1 MTVFVDLLRIKEFRE
16 ASANREVKVAEARLA
31 ERLRAVRDAE
41 EALQSHHDFRVVEE
55 RRLFEEV
62 KGEPVHVSRLD
73 QMKQAVAL
81 LRDDERRLA
90 DKIEEE
96 RQTVP
101 PAQKALAEAK
111 DAYAKAMTAT
121 EKFRQFVAIQREA
134 EAKEVA
140 YREDAEAEEITE
152 ASLGARAAA
161 SGRR

>member
-1 MTVFVDLLRIKEFRE
+1 MRIREFRE
-16 ASANREVKVAEARLA
+16 AAANREVKVAEARLS
-31 ERLRAVRDAE
+31 ERLKAVRDAE
-41 EALQSHHDFRVVEE
+41 EALKSHHDFRVVEE

-101 PAQKALAEAK
+101 PAQKALADAK

-121 EKFRQFVAIQREA
+121 EKFRQFVAIQREE
-134 EAKEVA
+134 EAKEAV

-161 SGRR
+161 GGRR